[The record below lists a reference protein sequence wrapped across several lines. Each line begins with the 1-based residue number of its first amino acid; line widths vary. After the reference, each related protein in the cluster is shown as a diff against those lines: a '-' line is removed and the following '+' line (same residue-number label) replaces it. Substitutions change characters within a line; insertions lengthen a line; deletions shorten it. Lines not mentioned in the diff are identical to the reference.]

1 MIHSNNTTNLKFI
14 MVNVFSYCRIHSYY
28 SSFRCNYG
36 YRFWVEYFGYEN
48 WNIPRERNNKVDRP
62 KMSNNLPSNNKRE
75 KYFAEK
81 YCNIHKELRVMI
93 EECFYLT

>member
-1 MIHSNNTTNLKFI
+1 MYLATPESIHS
-14 MVNVFSYCRIHSYY
+14 IHHSDLIVDV
-28 SSFRCNYG
+28 
-36 YRFWVEYFGYEN
+36 VEYFGYEN

>member
-1 MIHSNNTTNLKFI
+1 
-14 MVNVFSYCRIHSYY
+14 
-28 SSFRCNYG
+28 
-36 YRFWVEYFGYEN
+36 
-48 WNIPRERNNKVDRP
+48 
-62 KMSNNLPSNNKRE
+62 MSNNLPSNNKRE